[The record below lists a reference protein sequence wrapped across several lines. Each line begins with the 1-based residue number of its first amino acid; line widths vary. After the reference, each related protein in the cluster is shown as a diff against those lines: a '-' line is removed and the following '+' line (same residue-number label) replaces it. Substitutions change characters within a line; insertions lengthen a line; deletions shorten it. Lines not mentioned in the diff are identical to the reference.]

1 MSDAPPIKPSMLRIA
16 GALISLAGVIG
27 IASSFG
33 PAELVALGSLVEI
46 LALIGALAV
55 FLRGGFPSRDPA
67 PRALALLLIVFYGLS
82 AIALL
87 AINMPVFDDASVILG
102 FALLSVGIGF
112 GVVTMRTPGIT
123 PGIASLPLVLCILI
137 GISGKA
143 AEETDAGWAD
153 SLPAVSYLVVGM
165 LFIALAGRT
174 SRLAAPVAPTEA
186 AAATGE
192 PPLVLSPNDADGLV
206 QAADVAFDRREYA
219 ESIRL
224 TEQILSQHPR
234 HFNAQVTRARAL
246 AAHRRWGDARLAA
259 EELRRQHPN
268 VWAAHS
274 QYALIDIEI
283 HAVTK
288 WTVEAAQE
296 GVRLA
301 PEEPMAHAIAGD
313 VHLTL
318 REVRSA
324 AAAYR
329 EALRLDPN
337 HSHARHNLAVAER
350 SRVGTA
356 ATGSAFAD
364 VLGMSPDFDLA
375 ARNIV
380 ATLERPLYWLRL
392 ILILAYLVTFAMGRY
407 FGSSV
412 ATAEDLL
419 PSRIVVGAVAA
430 SVIVTVAIWIIRF
443 ARATAPRGRRLLGAV
458 VRLDRGLGVV
468 AGLYAIAVL
477 ALAAIPLLVPPWMV
491 LAFLV
496 GVLAGIVAIAVGF
509 VRFLISLGN

>member
-1 MSDAPPIKPSMLRIA
+1 MSDAPAFKPSILRIA
-16 GALISLAGVIG
+16 GALIAFAGVFR
-27 IASSFG
+27 IASSIG
-33 PAELVALGSLVEI
+33 PAELDVLGNLLEI

-67 PRALALLLIVFYGLS
+67 PRALAFLLIAFYGLS
-82 AIALL
+82 AVALL
-87 AINMPVFDDASVILG
+87 AVGTPAFDTISILLG
-102 FALLSVGIGF
+102 LPLVGVGIAF
-112 GVVTMRTPGIT
+112 GIVTMRTPGVT
-123 PGIASLPLVLCILI
+123 PGIAALPLVLCVFI
-137 GISGKA
+137 GMSDKA
-143 AEETDAGWAD
+143 AEEIGEGWAD
-153 SLPAVSYLVVGM
+153 GLPAVSYLVIGL
-165 LFIALAGRT
+165 LFVALAGRA
-174 SRLAAPVAPTEA
+174 SRLAAPAPPEEIA
-186 AAATGE
+186 ASSA
-192 PPLVLSPNDADGLV
+192 PQLVLSPDDAEGLV
-206 QAADVAFDRREYA
+206 QAADLALDRRAYA

-224 TEQILSQHPR
+224 TEQVLSQHPR

-246 AAHRRWGDARLAA
+246 AAHRRWREARLAA

-274 QYALIDIEI
+274 EYALIDIEI

-301 PEEPMAHAIAGD
+301 PEEPMAHVIAGD

-318 REVRSA
+318 GEVRSA
-324 AAAYR
+324 ASAYR

-380 ATLERPLYWLRL
+380 ATLEQPLYWLRL
-392 ILILAYLVTFAMGRY
+392 ILIAAYFVTFAMGRY

-430 SVIVTVAIWIIRF
+430 AVIATVAIWMIRF
-443 ARATAPRGRRLLGAV
+443 ARATAPRGRRLLAAV

-468 AGLYAIAVL
+468 AALYAIAVL

-496 GVLAGIVAIAVGF
+496 GAIAGIVAIAVGF
-509 VRFLISLGN
+509 IRFLVSLGN